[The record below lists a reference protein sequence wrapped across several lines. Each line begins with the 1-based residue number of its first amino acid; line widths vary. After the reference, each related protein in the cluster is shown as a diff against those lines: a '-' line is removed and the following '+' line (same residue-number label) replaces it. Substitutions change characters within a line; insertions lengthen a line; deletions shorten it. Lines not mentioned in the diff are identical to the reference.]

1 MSMSSESSMETR
13 PRNQMPQGGHVY
25 IQTNETENAIIH
37 YVRSADGTLEEKER
51 VPTGGSG
58 SGNFNY
64 RSTPLGL
71 LVEGAQSVLLTPDQ
85 RFLFAVNASDNSV
98 SSFRVGEDGKLALL
112 DAKRTG
118 NVVAGPSGTAKSL
131 AYAPTSRTLYV
142 LHSFGPDH
150 VRLMAVDDEG
160 LLTLRPERYSVAPP
174 DKPGRVATM
183 PVVSPDER
191 FLLVGSTL
199 DELPAANPDGSPIVW
214 VQRNGAPHKITSN
227 APDPDGLA
235 VFPVDEDGALG
246 DPLFQDGG
254 GGSPWYP
261 IFLNQRRNQFVLG
274 FATADGVSLATLDPD
289 GRIATGPIVPADT
302 SIGRPSELCWM
313 AITPDDRLVFATMT
327 GYGYITSWRL
337 EGNVLSIAKDPACPT
352 VPGDGTF
359 RGLSGIVG
367 SSPVDIWMTPDGA
380 YLYQIYPNASKLV
393 GYAVQPDGWLEE
405 VTSANIPRNSPMGLT
420 GI

>member
-1 MSMSSESSMETR
+1 
-13 PRNQMPQGGHVY
+13 
-25 IQTNETENAIIH
+25 
-37 YVRSADGTLEEKER
+37 
-51 VPTGGSG
+51 
-58 SGNFNY
+58 
-64 RSTPLGL
+64 
-71 LVEGAQSVLLTPDQ
+71 
-85 RFLFAVNASDNSV
+85 
-98 SSFRVGEDGKLALL
+98 
-112 DAKRTG
+112 
-118 NVVAGPSGTAKSL
+118 
-131 AYAPTSRTLYV
+131 
-142 LHSFGPDH
+142 
-150 VRLMAVDDEG
+150 
-160 LLTLRPERYSVAPP
+160 
-174 DKPGRVATM
+174 
-183 PVVSPDER
+183 
-191 FLLVGSTL
+191 
-199 DELPAANPDGSPIVW
+199 
-214 VQRNGAPHKITSN
+214 
-227 APDPDGLA
+227 
-235 VFPVDEDGALG
+235 VDEDGALG

-274 FATADGVSLATLDPD
+274 FATADGVALATLDPD

-313 AITPDDRLVFATMT
+313 AITPDDRLVFAAMT

-337 EGNVLSIAKDPACPT
+337 DGNVLSIAKDPACPT

-393 GYAVQPDGWLEE
+393 GYAIQPDGWLEE